1 MTRNIGMM
9 SHFCIY
15 LSSVSVSLALCNI
28 YLSTE
33 NDPLIWS
40 TNRITITFHM
50 LMGQHLGWL
59 LVLLLLLDMQSIP
72 VFQMVR
78 HVCIPLSDSSTRWDE
93 FSPKVEH
100 KGCDFTRNYYALIPS
115 CAVVEMDGHWHQ
127 LVDYNIFS
135 LPLDVL
141 YYNKTNTPSRNGP
154 NPPPPQRNDEL
165 SRSWWRVRI
174 FLRQVLGR
182 ILDPMDVHNIMTL
195 RLKNRWAFPELV
207 IRAQVQTVWMETISE
222 IESFRRVRFPSYN
235 WWHCRQGGH
244 SGALQCAGVAPVVCC
259 SSIMILLNRSTVP
272 QCLVGNRLRNEEKR
286 NDESE
291 RGKCEENSLMLAD

>member
-1 MTRNIGMM
+1 M
-9 SHFCIY
+9 FVFLY
-15 LSSVSVSLALCNI
+15 LIQA
-28 YLSTE
+28 
-33 NDPLIWS
+33 
-40 TNRITITFHM
+40 
-50 LMGQHLGWL
+50 QHSA
-59 LVLLLLLDMQSIP
+59 M
-72 VFQMVR
+72 
-78 HVCIPLSDSSTRWDE
+78 RWI
-93 FSPKVEH
+93 SPKVEH

-115 CAVVEMDGHWHQ
+115 CDVVEMDGHWHQ

-165 SRSWWRVRI
+165 SRTWWRVRI

-182 ILDPMDVHNIMTL
+182 KLDPMEVHSIMTL

-207 IRAQVQTVWMETISE
+207 IRARVQTVWMETISE

-235 WWHCRQGGH
+235 WWHCLPRGTQWSSSVRRSFRDGG
-244 SGALQCAGVAPVVCC
+244 PVVCC
-259 SSIMILLNRSTVP
+259 SSIIWFTSTEA
-272 QCLVGNRLRNEEKR
+272 QCSVGNRLRIEEKR

-291 RGKCEENSLMLAD
+291 RGKCEENSLMLAG